1 MLKTLNPYT
10 LFSSIYMT
18 VLSVTCKESPAFFGE
33 LVIEIYGLFISLF
46 SRHSSMPSLEPY
58 DNEKVLV
65 NDVRMMLQNV
75 AKAKGILVTH

>member
-18 VLSVTCKESPAFFGE
+18 VLNVTCKESPAFFGE
-33 LVIEIYGLFISLF
+33 LVTEIYGLFIVLF
-46 SRHSSMPSLEPY
+46 SPHSPMPSLEPY

-65 NDVRMMLQNV
+65 NDVKMMLQNV